1 MQKNGAYISLFQL
14 LARQIP
20 HFSPQMRHNARQ
32 SDYNMCLRKME
43 NPKRL
48 RRATRKMRKD
58 LIVNLN
64 HVIMYDVH
72 IVFFRTLT

>member
-1 MQKNGAYISLFQL
+1 
-14 LARQIP
+14 
-20 HFSPQMRHNARQ
+20 
-32 SDYNMCLRKME
+32 ME

-48 RRATRKMRKD
+48 RRATRKIRKD

-72 IVFFRTLT
+72 IVFFRTLTWI